1 MNRSSHHMER
11 PRSELLVDLHVYIVP
26 RELWVDRL
34 HCALNQVIEE
44 TVSAGFVRVLPE
56 TRVHDLRED
65 IEKQLG
71 YEVVP
76 KNYVFLKS
84 VGRCLTRVKAKQE
97 YQMKIKHFLPP
108 HAYCPEIFLLDPPA
122 TMRGMSS
129 TDDDS
134 LRNSITPYNKS
145 KEPEPKPV
153 RAKSQTPRPVEPE
166 RDEIGSSSSAELR
179 TPHLLENSDTNDDD
193 NFINNNKNND
203 DNGTRSGSPA
213 SARRQ
218 TASGTPMSATPCGS
232 RTSFYFDLLT
242 RKIPTADTSSRRAK
256 YSQETKDSGIAEDSY
271 SDRQR
276 QLDRNVAFKSI
287 PLDQKITLSGNEE
300 PDPIINILDTKT
312 DDSLQN
318 RDIVRVAKDI
328 DTDSDDL
335 MYERPSRPKRKLKST
350 RNRIKSDDL
359 RIETKPDDTVTIND
373 LVEDSILELRV
384 PPNSANISPA
394 LSNNNCSTIHE
405 EDTKVSLDSN
415 DRNSQSSSL
424 HDQIKDALLSY
435 DGMLGVSPNLGTTV
449 RPGPEEAQ
457 DEFQPSSTAL
467 KDSESNG
474 DAKNHPNSRSPKR
487 LTDEEINIILEKPIF
502 KDLPQP
508 KDATIIPSVNVSAT
522 NSENGADDVELDNL
536 TFPTLKPRLMDS
548 NKNNNSTQTSKSEFV
563 APNVNA
569 TSSENG
575 ADDMV
580 SDSRKPLAVD
590 YKKPV
595 RKIERQNDQKNDEDS
610 LDGAVSAVHSD
621 NDDNDGSPDSRP
633 GTYTLNNP
641 RTNTMK
647 SRRKPEKI
655 QQKKP
660 KPRVHIAPPP
670 KPAESPKP
678 PSRQSTPPAP
688 SQQRQRTLTPYK
700 PDPTDEDRWAEHSDD
715 AEPQEEP
722 EEEADEELEEEE
734 DDFDELEGEGRDSEN
749 RRKLEEE
756 RRRREEERRRRE
768 EERRRQKEEDDRRR
782 RQELEDEERRRRQ
795 EQEDWE
801 NVQRQEEDDRRRRE
815 ELERKRREE
824 EDERRLKEEKERRL
838 REEEER
844 KKAAAK
850 NKDDERRQLM
860 EELEQIQKDRKEMEA
875 KREELVR
882 RAKLLQSKTQTKRN
896 QARDVWKKKYF
907 EEKKK
912 TPALEDKCNK
922 LRIELESLHRKIV
935 GQMETGPVKEKHSI
949 KPVEKGGK
957 PSQAANL
964 RIQATKLQH
973 EVEEMQRRVDD
984 SKMKLTAEV
993 KVSTAIKS
1001 DAELKKRIAR
1011 L

>member
-276 QLDRNVAFKSI
+276 QLD
-287 PLDQKITLSGNEE
+287 
-300 PDPIINILDTKT
+300 
-312 DDSLQN
+312 
-318 RDIVRVAKDI
+318 
-328 DTDSDDL
+328 
-335 MYERPSRPKRKLKST
+335 
-350 RNRIKSDDL
+350 
-359 RIETKPDDTVTIND
+359 
-373 LVEDSILELRV
+373 
-384 PPNSANISPA
+384 
-394 LSNNNCSTIHE
+394 
-405 EDTKVSLDSN
+405 
-415 DRNSQSSSL
+415 
-424 HDQIKDALLSY
+424 
-435 DGMLGVSPNLGTTV
+435 
-449 RPGPEEAQ
+449 
-457 DEFQPSSTAL
+457 
-467 KDSESNG
+467 
-474 DAKNHPNSRSPKR
+474 
-487 LTDEEINIILEKPIF
+487 
-502 KDLPQP
+502 
-508 KDATIIPSVNVSAT
+508 
-522 NSENGADDVELDNL
+522 
-536 TFPTLKPRLMDS
+536 
-548 NKNNNSTQTSKSEFV
+548 
-563 APNVNA
+563 
-569 TSSENG
+569 
-575 ADDMV
+575 
-580 SDSRKPLAVD
+580 
-590 YKKPV
+590 
-595 RKIERQNDQKNDEDS
+595 
-610 LDGAVSAVHSD
+610 
-621 NDDNDGSPDSRP
+621 
-633 GTYTLNNP
+633 
-641 RTNTMK
+641 
-647 SRRKPEKI
+647 RRKPEKI

-993 KVSTAIKS
+993 KLRNQAESELRALR
-1001 DAELKKRIAR
+1001 AELTQKKINLTLTRSQKLAALGSTSDLQQQPLTARQSIAITPKS
-1011 L
+1011 